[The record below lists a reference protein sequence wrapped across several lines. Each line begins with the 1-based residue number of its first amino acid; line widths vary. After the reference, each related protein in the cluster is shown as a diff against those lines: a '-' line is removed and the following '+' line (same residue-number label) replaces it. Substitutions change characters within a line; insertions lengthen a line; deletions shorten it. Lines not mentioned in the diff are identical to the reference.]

1 MNLKGILLSDR
12 GQSIKGTVKFL
23 LYDIM
28 KKRNSR
34 DSVKKKKKK
43 ALISRGLRVMGMD
56 GIGEELG
63 GEGVG
68 RNEGWGFITV
78 KLFCMTL

>member
-1 MNLKGILLSDR
+1 
-12 GQSIKGTVKFL
+12 
-23 LYDIM
+23 
-28 KKRNSR
+28 
-34 DSVKKKKKK
+34 
-43 ALISRGLRVMGMD
+43 MGMD

-68 RNEGWGFITV
+68 RSEGGEFITV

>member
-1 MNLKGILLSDR
+1 
-12 GQSIKGTVKFL
+12 
-23 LYDIM
+23 
-28 KKRNSR
+28 
-34 DSVKKKKKK
+34 
-43 ALISRGLRVMGMD
+43 MGMD

-68 RNEGWGFITV
+68 RSEGWEFITV